1 MASRLVL
8 LSMGL
13 VLVCSAGCSGGG
25 GDETAARPAPPRA
38 SATGMPRTFPVSA
51 LRVPG
56 PGELV
61 LAQGEHGIE
70 LTLAEYNARLDES
83 PLPTDLD
90 TLEARSQT
98 LRRLVYHKVV
108 AAEGR
113 LRGYGVHEAS
123 STLEE
128 ERQLARRV
136 MQAGMAEAQ
145 NTDDQEARR
154 YFEEHRDEFPDLE
167 SDDLEDPNQLLH
179 VKFTL
184 HNHRWRETVEGW
196 LEREE
201 VVIYHDRFDSL
212 QSAARGT
219 STPPSE
225 EIRP

>member
-1 MASRLVL
+1 MALRLVL
-8 LSMGL
+8 MLMVL
-13 VLVCSAGCSGGG
+13 VLASMAGCSGGG
-25 GDETAARPAPPRA
+25 DETAPRPAPPRA
-38 SATGMPRTFPVSA
+38 TATGMPRSFPVSA
-51 LRVPG
+51 LRLPG
-56 PGELV
+56 PGDLV
-61 LAQGEHGIE
+61 LARGGHGIE
-70 LTLAEYNARLDES
+70 LTLDEYNARLNES

-90 TLEARSQT
+90 TLDARRQT

-108 AAEGR
+108 AVEGR
-113 LRGYGVHEAS
+113 LRGYGVHDAS
-123 STLEE
+123 TTLEE
-128 ERQLARRV
+128 ERQLARQV
-136 MQAGMAEAQ
+136 MQAGMLEAQ
-145 NTDDQEARR
+145 NADDEQARR

-196 LEREE
+196 LEREG
-201 VVIYHDRFDSL
+201 VVIHHDRFDSL